1 MRKVF
6 FTLVS
11 FFATVAFAEN
21 DGFVVSDVSL
31 SPGTTSELTIGLNNA
46 TPYTAFQ
53 FDLEVPEGV
62 TVVTDEAGNLK
73 ASLDDARKDNHVLA
87 AAKVGDNL
95 YRFLCYSLTNADLK
109 ETAGTVIHVQ
119 LSAAADLDTSAKLK
133 VTLKDGL
140 LVTSAAA
147 GTESGSD
154 SGDIVTVKMGDANG
168 DGNVSV
174 RDAVVIVNHIL
185 GTYSGKFIE
194 AAADMDGNHNISVRD
209 AVLVVKA
216 ILEDTAGARSVGI
229 DWNEVMLDPQ

>member
-11 FFATVAFAEN
+11 FFATVAFAD

-31 SPGTTSELTIGLNNA
+31 SPGTTSELTIGLNNS

-73 ASLDDARKDNHVLA
+73 ASLDDARKDDHTLA
-87 AAKVGDNL
+87 SAKVGTNL
-95 YRFLCYSLTNADLK
+95 YRFLCYSLTNANLK
-109 ETAGTVIHVQ
+109 EAAGTVIHVQ
-119 LSAAADLDTSAKLK
+119 LSAAADLDTSAGLK

-154 SGDIVTVKMGDANG
+154 SGDILTVKKGDVDGNGKVTVT
-168 DGNVSV
+168 
-174 RDAVVIVNHIL
+174 DAVTIVSHIL
-185 GTYSGKFIE
+185 GNNPPKFIE
-194 AAADMDGNHNISVRD
+194 AAADMDGNGKITVTD
-209 AVLVVKA
+209 AVAIVKA
-216 ILEDTAGARSVGI
+216 ILEGTAGARSVGI

>member
-11 FFATVAFAEN
+11 FFATVAFAD

-31 SPGTTSELTIGLNNA
+31 SPGTTSELTIGLNNS

-73 ASLDDARKDNHVLA
+73 ASLDDARKDDHTLA
-87 AAKVGDNL
+87 SAKVGTNL
-95 YRFLCYSLTNADLK
+95 YRFLCYSLTNANLK
-109 ETAGTVIHVQ
+109 EAAGTVIHVQ
-119 LSAAADLDTSAKLK
+119 LSAAADLDTSAGLK

-154 SGDIVTVKMGDANG
+154 SGDILTIQQGDVNN
-168 DGNVSV
+168 DGEVDIL
-174 RDAVVIVNHIL
+174 DAVLVIKYSL
-185 GTYSGKFIE
+185 GKNPTGFIV
-194 AAADMDGNHNISVRD
+194 AAADMNGDNEIDILD
-209 AVLVVKA
+209 AVLIIKKS
-216 ILEDTAGARSVGI
+216 LKKAGARSAVL
-229 DWNEVMLDPQ
+229 NKEELLLDPQ

>member
-11 FFATVAFAEN
+11 FFATVAFAD

-31 SPGTTSELTIGLNNA
+31 SPGTTSELTIGLNNS

-73 ASLDDARKDNHVLA
+73 ASLDEARKDDHTLA
-87 AAKVGDNL
+87 SAKVGTNL
-95 YRFLCYSLTNADLK
+95 YRFLCYSLTNANLK
-109 ETAGTVIHVQ
+109 EAAGTVIHVQ
-119 LSAAADLDTSAKLK
+119 LSAAADLDTSAGLK

-147 GTESGSD
+147 GTESESD
-154 SGDIVTVKMGDANG
+154 SGNILTIQQGDVNNDGEVDIL
-168 DGNVSV
+168 
-174 RDAVVIVNHIL
+174 DAVLVIKYSL
-185 GTYSGKFIE
+185 GKNPTGFIV
-194 AAADMDGNHNISVRD
+194 AAADMNGDNEIDILD
-209 AVLVVKA
+209 AVLIIKKS
-216 ILEDTAGARSVGI
+216 LKKAGARSAVL
-229 DWNEVMLDPQ
+229 NKEELLLDPQ

>member
-62 TVVTDEAGNLK
+62 TVVTDEKGSLE
-73 ASLDDARKDNHVLA
+73 ASLDDARKDDHVLA

-119 LSAAADLDTSAKLK
+119 LSAAADLDTSAELK

-140 LVTSAAA
+140 LVTKEAL
-147 GTESGSD
+147 GTDSESD
-154 SGDIVTVKMGDANG
+154 SGNILTIQQGDVNNDGEVDIL
-168 DGNVSV
+168 
-174 RDAVVIVNHIL
+174 DAVLVIKYSL
-185 GTYSGKFIE
+185 GKNPTGFIV
-194 AAADMDGNHNISVRD
+194 AAADMNGDNEIDILD
-209 AVLVVKA
+209 AVLIIKKS
-216 ILEDTAGARSVGI
+216 LKKAGARSAVL
-229 DWNEVMLDPQ
+229 NKEELLLDPQ